1 MFDILTVKA
10 SRGVF
15 PFRANLPDLAQAIDC
30 SSEAHLVTKTL
41 QASQLAPS
49 GIAFLVVRQRD
60 SADLCTEGCVQVGDR
75 RVLYQC
81 GSF

>member
-15 PFRANLPDLAQAIDC
+15 PYQAGLPSLAQATAV
-30 SSEAHLVTKTL
+30 SSAAYLVAKAL
-41 QASQLAPS
+41 QPS
-49 GIAFLVVRQRD
+49 GLVPSGVAFLVVHQGD
-60 SADLCTEGCVQVGDR
+60 SADLCAEGCVQVRDP
-75 RVLYQC
+75 RVLHQS